1 MRRFNVVLSVFF
13 AFVLLLVPFAYYA
26 LSNSYHEKV
35 LFRLGVLQSQEN
47 DVALDNVASYLD
59 GSSELDQNIFSEREI
74 LHMADVK
81 LLLDI
86 LRYLLMLVLTIFI
99 VLTVFEAMS
108 VNILSIAWTALVG
121 AGVAFVASLL
131 KLLFWGLAFRPLFVL
146 FHKIFFMNDFW
157 VLGGTSKLILLFPE
171 QFFKSIVISSILT
184 TILLSLFVAAISGTF
199 LYHSHVQ
206 DKKSWGKLWRVY

>member
-157 VLGGTSKLILLFPE
+157 VLGGTSKLISLFPE

-184 TILLSLFVAAISGTF
+184 TILLSLFVAAISGAF
-199 LYHSHVQ
+199 LYNSHIQ